1 MKSVAPGPYTLNV
14 RSAVDIG
21 GATVQETAAAQ
32 IIVGEAPVDN
42 ISLQTSSGWS
52 ASGQV
57 TTETGAAPSVPRE
70 RIRLTSRPAADASG
84 VRSSLS
90 TNGPGPGN
98 ADSGR
103 VREDW
108 TFVVSGVFGPARIRA
123 TLPDGW
129 TVKQILQDGRDVTDS
144 VFEMRSGETLQG
156 LQVIVTDRTNAI
168 AGQLADDKGAPIV
181 DGTVIAFSTDTEKW
195 TEDSRFVQ
203 SARPDQE
210 GKYRVRA
217 LPAGEYFVVAV
228 NYVEEGMWNDPE
240 FLDSVRRYAQKVSL
254 GDADT
259 QTASL
264 KLITP

>member
-1 MKSVAPGPYTLNV
+1 
-14 RSAVDIG
+14 
-21 GATVQETAAAQ
+21 
-32 IIVGEAPVDN
+32 
-42 ISLQTSSGWS
+42 
-52 ASGQV
+52 
-57 TTETGAAPSVPRE
+57 
-70 RIRLTSRPAADASG
+70 
-84 VRSSLS
+84 
-90 TNGPGPGN
+90 
-98 ADSGR
+98 
-103 VREDW
+103 
-108 TFVVSGVFGPARIRA
+108 
-123 TLPDGW
+123 
-129 TVKQILQDGRDVTDS
+129 
-144 VFEMRSGETLQG
+144 
-156 LQVIVTDRTNAI
+156 
-168 AGQLADDKGAPIV
+168 QLADDKGAPIV

-240 FLDSVRRYAQKVSL
+240 FLDSVRRSAQKVSL